1 MNIRQLTYFT
11 AIVDNGSFSK
21 AARALRIAQPA
32 LSQHIVNL
40 EEELG
45 TALLVRT
52 HRGVTATQAGE
63 VLYLH
68 ATKIAAQL
76 KQAADDVHFEANHPK
91 GEVVIVYPPML
102 GEHIAPRLFQRVSD
116 QYPEIQLR
124 ILEELSLECNNLVET
139 GRADLGLVASDTPL
153 KNIKS
158 IPLYEEWLYAVARLN
173 EDEQPRS
180 DYSDITFGDLC
191 RKELVLSQKRH
202 AVRQIL
208 EDQAL
213 SSDLSLTIKVQT
225 EASKLR
231 RAYIRHGIGTAVLPW
246 ASLYPMWDRG
256 EISASKIVKP
266 ELSRIVYFAWPRNY
280 PLNAAAKVVK
290 DITIDIIDELF
301 ANDVIRG
308 RRIPIDPEQE

>member
-11 AIVDNGSFSK
+11 AIVENGSFSK
-21 AARALRIAQPA
+21 AARALHIAQPA

-40 EEELG
+40 EDELG

-52 HRGVTATQAGE
+52 HRGVTATPAGE

-102 GEHIAPRLFQRVSD
+102 GEHIAPILFQRVERR
-116 QYPEIQLR
+116 YPEIQLR
-124 ILEELSLECNNLVET
+124 ILEELSLECYNLVET
-139 GRADLGLVASDTPL
+139 GRADLGLVASDAPL

-158 IPLYEEWLYAVARLN
+158 IALYEEGLYSVERLREGDEARG
-173 EDEQPRS
+173 DHP
-180 DYSDITFGDLC
+180 DITFAELS

-213 SSDLSLTIKVQT
+213 ASDISLNIKVQT
-225 EASKLR
+225 EASRLR
-231 RAYIRHGIGTAVLPW
+231 RAYIRQGIGVAILPW

-256 EISASKIVKP
+256 EISARKIIEP
-266 ELSRIVYFAWPRNY
+266 ELTRTVHFAWPRNY
-280 PLNAAAKVVK
+280 PLNAAAKAVHDV
-290 DITIDIIDELF
+290 TLEIIDELF
-301 ANDVIRG
+301 EKDVIRG
-308 RRIPIDPEQE
+308 RRLDTEET